1 MSTLPATAELIEMA
15 TDLHLIFV
23 LTTIF
28 VAVVSFFF
36 IFSDKDFRA
45 FSKWVESI
53 ALQYYFMLGSLFF
66 TGLILWTTESF
77 VLHWKIFMMV
87 GAMVVILFTSIRLH
101 RIYKKT
107 RLNDIPSQLAFKSYA
122 KRKYLADIA
131 LLVGTAAIA
140 YAVPL

>member
-1 MSTLPATAELIEMA
+1 MTTLPATAELINMA

-23 LTTIF
+23 LATIF

-77 VLHWKIFMMV
+77 VLHWKVFLMI
-87 GAMVVILFTSIRLH
+87 GAMIVILYTSIKLH

-107 RLNDIPSQLAFKSYA
+107 RLNNIPSQQAFKQYA
-122 KRKYLADIA
+122 KRKYLIDIV
-131 LLVGTAAIA
+131 LLVGTAAVA